1 MASRFEEAWCPPSL
15 PPSAPLGSAWDAVR
29 VQQNPI
35 PMRSSPAAASSTSAA
50 KPRPPPGPPP
60 AGLTDRGLPVPPE
73 AVTPPPAVSSWA
85 QMAGYLDSDRAS
97 PSAGRGEL
105 CSRREQPVAS
115 HPAVG
120 RLSAS
125 HETDAESKAQQYLD
139 KELRKAV
146 DNRQLEHVKELLLQG
161 ASMHKPDRGGK
172 VPLHLAAGAGE
183 IEIAELLIGWN
194 ADVNKQD
201 NEGREAAFEAYY
213 WCVKGRSDEKYA
225 ALAEPCEAVLK
236 LLLDHGGRIEDKAG
250 QLKRLIEKTQVVPGF
265 RPVEN
270 GPELQALENGT
281 PGASA
286 AAWPSPP
293 SQPRGPRP
301 PPCPQTPP
309 TSTTYVPPCPQ
320 TPPPVKST
328 QAQGHVLAPGW
339 LRYCSK
345 FAYDGK
351 EINENGEV
359 VSGYVAFPRDSVI
372 DVPQDLPPSPGD
384 SYNRYTSYVYGAC
397 GNLQGWLP
405 IEALLPCEW
414 GI

>member
-1 MASRFEEAWCPPSL
+1 M
-15 PPSAPLGSAWDAVR
+15 
-29 VQQNPI
+29 
-35 PMRSSPAAASSTSAA
+35 
-50 KPRPPPGPPP
+50 
-60 AGLTDRGLPVPPE
+60 
-73 AVTPPPAVSSWA
+73 
-85 QMAGYLDSDRAS
+85 
-97 PSAGRGEL
+97 
-105 CSRREQPVAS
+105 
-115 HPAVG
+115 
-120 RLSAS
+120 S
-125 HETDAESKAQQYLD
+125 HETDPESKAQHYLD

-146 DNRQLEHVKELLLQG
+146 DNRQLEHVEALLLQG
-161 ASMHKPDRGGK
+161 ASVHKPDGSGK
-172 VPLHLAAGAGE
+172 VPLHLAARAGE
-183 IEIAELLIGWN
+183 IEIVELLIKWN

-201 NEGREAAFEAYY
+201 NEGLEAAFEAYY
-213 WCVKGRSDEKYA
+213 WCVKGRSDERYA
-225 ALAEPCEAVLK
+225 GVAVGCEAVLK
-236 LLLDHGGRIEDKAG
+236 LLLEHGGRVEDKTG
-250 QLKRLIEKTQVVPGF
+250 QLKKLTEKTQVQLPWAGPGF
-265 RPVEN
+265 QALEN

-286 AAWPSPP
+286 AAWPLPP

-359 VSGYVAFPRDSVI
+359 VSGYVAFPKDSVI
-372 DVPQDLPPSPGD
+372 DVKDLPPSPGD
-384 SYNRYTSYVYGAC
+384 SYNRYSSYVFGAC

-405 IEALLPCEW
+405 IQAILPCEW